1 MAIYKGPLPISGKVG
16 NLIFY
21 EVDGKIRVRSVGK
34 TITGDDFKKRKEFK
48 RARENAKEFGGAARA
63 SKSLRQSWVAY
74 GKELKVNKWT
84 GKVNGMM
91 QRILKLSD
99 GEKGKRPIEISQ
111 NGSLLIDYE
120 LRQDFHL
127 GSTFT
132 GKPKLTVGEGNLYAT
147 LDLPAYSLKAPY
159 GATHFKLKL
168 MLSCIS
174 DYHYNPESDKYLPIH
189 PDFDG
194 QAAPSEST
202 ILPVTNKSPISVSA
216 AFLSLNDPFPEGT
229 SLVTCLGIEYLKYE
243 GGSYYELAESRSMKV
258 IAVNPG
264 DA

>member
-21 EVDGKIRVRSVGK
+21 EVDGKVRVRSVGK

-48 RARENAKEFGGAARA
+48 KARENAKEFGGAARA
-63 SKSLRQSWVAY
+63 SKSLRRSWVAY

-84 GKVNGMM
+84 GKVNGLM
-91 QRILKLSD
+91 QRILKL
-99 GEKGKRPIEISQ
+99 GEGEPGQRPVEISKH
-111 NGSLLIDYE
+111 GEILKDYE

-132 GKPKLTVGEGNLYAT
+132 GRPKLTVGAGNLYAT
-147 LDLPAYSLKAPY
+147 LDLPAYSLKPPY

-168 MLSCIS
+168 MLSAIS
-174 DYHYNPESDKYLPIH
+174 DYHFDAKSEQYLPLH
-189 PDFDG
+189 PDFD
-194 QAAPSEST
+194 QQSAPSEST
-202 ILPVTNKSPISVSA
+202 ILPVTNKSPISVAA

-229 SLVTCLGIEYLKYE
+229 SLVVCLGIEYLKFE
-243 GGSYYELAESRSMKV
+243 GGSYSELEDSRAMKV
-258 IAVNPG
+258 IDIRPG
-264 DA
+264 VS